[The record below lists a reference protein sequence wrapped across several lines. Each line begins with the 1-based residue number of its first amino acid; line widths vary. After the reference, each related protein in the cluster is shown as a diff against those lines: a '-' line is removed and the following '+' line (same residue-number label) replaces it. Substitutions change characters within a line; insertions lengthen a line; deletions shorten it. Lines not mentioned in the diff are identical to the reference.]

1 MGSAI
6 GTPNYMSPEQAQGL
20 TSLDH
25 RTDIYSLGAVLYEMV
40 VGTPPFPEMPTYEQT
55 ILQILTKPVPRAK
68 ASAAHIPDALD
79 QLIADMMVADP
90 AQRIA
95 RMRDVRDRI
104 MTFYPGLEKAR
115 LLLLP
120 ASEVDP
126 GTSALR
132 VSGRPASGQMG
143 GALTPPRL
151 VGAGATQRGQ
161 TNVAVTYDA
170 SGASTMLGS
179 LSPAGVPKKKTT
191 TTWAT
196 TLGVLAIVAIVGAV
210 ALMRSGGKPAA
221 PSGAVGLVM
230 SAVPLGEA
238 REAPLP
244 APHPVETP
252 AAPVAS
258 AGEVPPPAAPPKASL
273 PVPVSG
279 KAPATAGG
287 VPRPSPKSAAAVA
300 KEKPAK
306 PGGQVGSAG
315 LSNEF

>member
-1 MGSAI
+1 
-6 GTPNYMSPEQAQGL
+6 MSPEQAQGL

-90 AQRIA
+90 TQRIA
-95 RMRDVRDRI
+95 RMRDIRDRI

-120 ASEVDP
+120 ASEEDSGV
-126 GTSALR
+126 SALR
-132 VSGRPASGQMG
+132 VSGRPASGQIG
-143 GALTPPRL
+143 GAFTPVRV
-151 VGAGATQRGQ
+151 VGPGATQRAQ
-161 TNVAVTYDA
+161 TNVAVSYDA
-170 SGASTMLGS
+170 SGSGTMLGS

-196 TLGVLAIVAIVGAV
+196 AFGILTIVVIVGAV
-210 ALMRSGGKPAA
+210 ALMRSGAKPAA

-230 SAVPLGEA
+230 SAIPMGEA
-238 REAPLP
+238 RVAPLP
-244 APHPVETP
+244 APHPAETA

-258 AGEVPPPAAPPKASL
+258 AGEVPPPAVAPKG
-273 PVPVSG
+273 PVPVPISG
-279 KAPATAGG
+279 KAPAALAGAG
-287 VPRPSPKSAAAVA
+287 VPRPSPKTAPAVA

-306 PGGQVGSAG
+306 AGGQVGSAG
-315 LSNEF
+315 ISNEF